1 MMRRATFAALAL
13 MTVAAAT
20 ACGGT
25 PLPTCSVPVQPAF
38 DMVSP
43 APGAT
48 GVPDNLS
55 EIVFAGF
62 GPGSGVKL
70 VAGAQTIALGTLEP
84 APTPTPTPQGALLE
98 YIAAVPTPLSAAT
111 TYTVEYTYTVS
122 GSNCAPFTSTPTLGS
137 FTTQ

>member
-1 MMRRATFAALAL
+1 MRRAKFAALAIL
-13 MTVAAAT
+13 VVAAAT

-25 PLPTCSVPVQPAF
+25 SLPTCSVPVQPAF

-48 GVPDNLS
+48 NVPDNLS
-55 EIVFAGF
+55 DIVFAGF
-62 GPGSGVKL
+62 GPTSGIKL
-70 VAGAQTIALGTLEP
+70 VAGAQTIVLGTLEP

-122 GSNCAPFTSTPTLGS
+122 GSDCASFTSTPTLGS